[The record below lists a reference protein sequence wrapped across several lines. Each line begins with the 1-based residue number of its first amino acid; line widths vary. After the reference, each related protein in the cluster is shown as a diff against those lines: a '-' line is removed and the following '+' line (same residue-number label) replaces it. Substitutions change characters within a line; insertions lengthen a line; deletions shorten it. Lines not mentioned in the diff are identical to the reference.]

1 MGLEFNLDFQT
12 RETNKTHLLPSTVVP
27 CQVFSCFGHAIGEA
41 SHIVHDNVNLT
52 SCILLSEK
60 MKSFLITQTLHCSF
74 SFLFNCRD
82 KIDEGPTLETLDYT
96 IRIGIVH
103 QTFLYF
109 NIHICTYHVYI
120 QDIQSSEPK
129 STCSYLPARVDVIM
143 HTV

>member
-1 MGLEFNLDFQT
+1 
-12 RETNKTHLLPSTVVP
+12 
-27 CQVFSCFGHAIGEA
+27 
-41 SHIVHDNVNLT
+41 
-52 SCILLSEK
+52 
-60 MKSFLITQTLHCSF
+60 MKRFLITQTLHCSF